1 MTTQRRH
8 VRPLSHH
15 GEKQFEAGH
24 TDRQNFGF
32 AATDNKM
39 TSNGL
44 PDAHTN
50 GWFKDVIEL
59 RKKAGEYKC
68 RGWGAE
74 MQPELLSKQKDLWD
88 QVSRRSSL
96 SALSLASA
104 TAR

>member
-1 MTTQRRH
+1 M
-8 VRPLSHH
+8 
-15 GEKQFEAGH
+15 AGH

-32 AATDNKM
+32 EANTEDNKVSSM
-39 TSNGL
+39 ASGW

-59 RKKAGEYKC
+59 RKKAGEYKS

-74 MQPELLSKQKDLWD
+74 MQPEILNKQKELWD